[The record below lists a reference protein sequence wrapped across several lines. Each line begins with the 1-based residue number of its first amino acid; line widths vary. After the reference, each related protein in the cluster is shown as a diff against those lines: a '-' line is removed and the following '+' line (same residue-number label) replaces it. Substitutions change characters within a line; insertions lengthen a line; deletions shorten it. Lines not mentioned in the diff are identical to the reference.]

1 PYRNSLALAY
11 LFLSLVAVAFG
22 ARYTY
27 LLYFFFNTHSFLQS
41 LLLLA
46 IMRTTL
52 VTLLS
57 FVAGSLAY
65 QVTSPASSTKWY
77 SGMVTNQLTWNR
89 VDTDAKTFTIVLTNQ
104 DRSLLPTNQQLIAT
118 VDGTTG
124 KIDVPAPSGG
134 FPVGKGFRV
143 NLVKSPSEMNT
154 ILAQS
159 PEFEIVS
166 GISTSSGTM
175 SSTAVVISSASRST
189 VVVAPTTTSP
199 ISDGPNATGAPSNSN
214 GAMAVAARASPIL
227 GVCAIL
233 ALFLA

>member
-1 PYRNSLALAY
+1 
-11 LFLSLVAVAFG
+11 
-22 ARYTY
+22 
-27 LLYFFFNTHSFLQS
+27 
-41 LLLLA
+41 
-46 IMRTTL
+46 MRTTF
-52 VTLLS
+52 VALLS

-77 SGMVTNQLTWNR
+77 SGQVTNPLTWER
-89 VDTDAKTFTIVLTNQ
+89 VDTDPKQFTIVLTNQ
-104 DRSLLPTNQQLIAT
+104 DRSLLPTDQQLIAT

-124 KIDVPAPSGG
+124 KTDVPAPSGG
-134 FPVGKGFRV
+134 FPPGKGFQI

-159 PEFEIVS
+159 PVFEIVS

-175 SSTAVVISSASRST
+175 SSTAVVTSSASRST

-199 ISDGPNATGAPSNSN
+199 TMDGPNATGAPSSPN
-214 GAMAVAARASPIL
+214 GAMAMAAHASPIL
-227 GVCAIL
+227 GACAIF